1 MDKPE
6 PIRIKVRPILH
17 RAAKTRL
24 PGRVRKD
31 YPKHLVV
38 PFILRE
44 TLQRLKSYAASDL
57 GYELGGVLVGHAGK
71 SSHRRFIEIVDFI
84 PATSGVSRRASFEF
98 TNEAQQKI
106 HETKEAYFKDLQIL
120 GWFHTHP
127 GYGIF
132 LSSADQFIDENYF
145 TESFH
150 VAVVLDPTRPD
161 IEAGVFVW
169 DEHARIR
176 VPFFFPEG

>member
-1 MDKPE
+1 MDKPV
-6 PIRIKVRPILH
+6 PIRIKIRPIRH
-17 RAAKTRL
+17 KAAKARL
-24 PGRVRKD
+24 PGRVKID
-31 YPKHLVV
+31 YPHHLVV
-38 PFILRE
+38 PFIRAE
-44 TLQRLKSYAASDL
+44 TLQRLKHYAASDL
-57 GYELGGVLVGHAGK
+57 GYELGGVLVGRAGR
-71 SSHRRFIEIVDFI
+71 SSRRHFIEIVDFI

-106 HETKEAYFKDLQIL
+106 HETKEAQFKELQIL

-150 VAVVLDPTRPD
+150 VAVVLDPSRPD
-161 IEAGVFVW
+161 VEAGVFVW
-169 DEHARIR
+169 DDRARIR